1 MRRLPPLCRG
11 YPIHLL
17 GLNMQTA
24 GLILISVLWVSGIW
38 GAVAAWETYRRGKSW
53 LLAAW
58 GAWITHS
65 VALGSVVGL
74 LLYML
79 LGHRYEFHYAWAHGS
94 RQLPTQYI
102 TAALW
107 EGQEGSFLLWMLW
120 HAVLGWML
128 FLWKD
133 AQRWAL
139 LSGLLATNGYLAT
152 FLLGATIPTWVV
164 ALGGSLLWSLWAAES
179 LPLWARVAGAGI
191 LASSL
196 LIDSLWVKAF
206 LVLAALLLSALRQ
219 MPFQAVVGAIALL
232 LLPVGESWGSF
243 PFLYLWEARTDVPVG
258 FVPTDGNGLNPLLQ
272 SFWMVI
278 HPPVLFGGYA
288 SAALPFWEG
297 LLAVREGKLTTERSR
312 RLLRWLWL
320 SVGLLGLGIAL
331 GAYWAYETLNFGG
344 YWNWDPVENASFA
357 PWLVLAAAA
366 HLIWVW
372 RRTRRGTALA
382 LGTTLL
388 AFPLVLYSSY
398 LTRSGVLSD
407 SSVHSFTDLGLGDWL
422 LWGVGVSLAGIT
434 ALAIQHRQRFSR
446 ETLSVVGRSALAGGS
461 ALLIWLATLLVFL
474 TSLPVLN
481 KLLHTHWTLGSK
493 ALQVYY
499 EWMGIFTVPAL
510 VLMGY
515 ALMRAYRTR
524 GWELVLWL
532 SGAALSAIIAGLWL
546 AGWDLVYHPDY
557 RSFLKSP
564 NWINRLRGAFFLLL
578 DDLLWGGALIAF
590 GGALAVLIQRKNG
603 NHRWAI
609 FAHSGFALM
618 IIGAILS
625 SGYEKV
631 LSQNL
636 NPHSPGS
643 SDNLFLLQGSTTVA
657 LGYFVRYEGLVE
669 PMPPIRDV
677 RALMSEG
684 GQTLW
689 RFRDSLGL
697 PYQVWIPDGIVSQS
711 GIFRP
716 VSLPSAHTFIEN
728 NLALLPVEPADRRY
742 RYKVQLTTLDS
753 TRTYPLWL
761 EADLSE
767 SSGLL
772 AHPAHIRLWHGDLY
786 VHLTSLPRTEGNPIA
801 QGILS
806 LSIGDTV
813 LWEDISIKLE
823 KLTEVES
830 APHPTFRAWLA
841 AWKGLPEMA
850 QRFPVEFV
858 IREKEMLTPT
868 ASVPS
873 LGLSVGLE
881 SISVKEGKLNFR
893 MALRRRPDSFIT
905 MKILYKPFI
914 GIFWG
919 GILLIL
925 VGSFG
930 AMWRHTR
937 QQTHSL

>member
-1 MRRLPPLCRG
+1 
-11 YPIHLL
+11 
-17 GLNMQTA
+17 MQSA
-24 GLILISVLWVSGIW
+24 GLVLISVLWVSGIW
-38 GAVAAWETYRRGKSW
+38 GAVAAWEAYRRGKSW
-53 LLAAW
+53 LSVAW
-58 GAWITHS
+58 GAWIAHS
-65 VALGSVVGL
+65 VALGGTVGL
-74 LLYML
+74 LLYVL

-94 RQLPTQYI
+94 RQLSTEYI

-120 HAVLGWML
+120 HTVLGWAL
-128 FLWKD
+128 FIWKD
-133 AQRWAL
+133 AHRWAL
-139 LSGLLATNGYLAT
+139 LAGLLAINGYLAT
-152 FLLGATIPTWVV
+152 FLLGATVPVWVV
-164 ALGGSLLWSLWAAES
+164 ALGGALLWGLWAAGN
-179 LPLWARVAGAGI
+179 LPLWARIVGAIVLVG
-191 LASSL
+191 SL
-196 LIDSLWVKAF
+196 LIGSFWIKAF
-206 LVLAALLLSALRQ
+206 LILVVLLLSGIKRI
-219 MPFQAVVGAIALL
+219 PFRAVIGAIALL
-232 LLPVGESWGSF
+232 LLPTGGSWGSF
-243 PFLYLWEARTDVPVG
+243 PFLYVWEARSDVPVG
-258 FVPTDGNGLNPLLQ
+258 FIPTDGNGLNPLLQ

-278 HPPVLFGGYA
+278 HPPVLFAGYA

-297 LLAVREGKLTTERSR
+297 LLVVREGKLTTESSR

-344 YWNWDPVENASFA
+344 YWNWDPVENASLA

-372 RRTRRGTALA
+372 RRTRQGTALA
-382 LGTTLL
+382 LGFSLL

-422 LWGVGVSLAGIT
+422 LWGVGISVAGIAVLT
-434 ALAIQHRQRFSR
+434 IQHRSRFSQ
-446 ETLSVVGRSALAGGS
+446 EGFVMLGRSALASG
-461 ALLIWLATLLVFL
+461 AVLLTGLAGLLVFL
-474 TSLPVLN
+474 TSLPVIN
-481 KLLHTHWTLGSK
+481 KLLGTNWTLGSK

-499 EWMGIFTVPAL
+499 EWMGILTVPVL

-515 ALMRAYRTR
+515 ALMRAYRAR
-524 GWELVLWL
+524 GWEVVLWL
-532 SGAALSAIIAGLWL
+532 SGAALSAIIAGLWI
-546 AGWDLVYHPDY
+546 AGWDLVYHPSY
-557 RSFLKSP
+557 RSLLESP

-578 DDLLWGGALIAF
+578 DDLLWGGALIAL
-590 GGALAVLIQRKNG
+590 GGALAVLVQRKNG
-603 NHRWAI
+603 RHIWAVL
-609 FAHSGFALM
+609 AHSGFGIM

-631 LSQNL
+631 LSQNF
-636 NPHSPGS
+636 NPRSPGS
-643 SDNLFLLQGSTTVA
+643 SDNLFLLRGGTTVA

-669 PMPPIRDV
+669 PVPPIRDV
-677 RALMSEG
+677 RPVMSER

-697 PYQVWIPDGIVSQS
+697 LYQIWVPDGVLSQ
-711 GIFRP
+711 GGVFHP
-716 VSLPSAHTFIEN
+716 VSLPSAQVFIEN
-728 NLALLPVEPADRRY
+728 NLAVLPIEPADRRY

-813 LWEDISIKLE
+813 QWEDLSIKFE
-823 KLTEVES
+823 KLTEVEN
-830 APHPTFRAWLA
+830 APHPTFRAWLV
-841 AWKGLPEMA
+841 AWKGIPEMA
-850 QRFPVEFV
+850 QRLPVEFV

-868 ASVPS
+868 AGLPS
-873 LGLSVGLE
+873 LGLSVALE

-893 MALRRRPDSFIT
+893 VALRRRPDSFIT
-905 MKILYKPFI
+905 LKILYKPFI
-914 GIFWG
+914 GLFWG

-925 VGSFG
+925 GGSFG
-930 AMWRHTR
+930 AMWHHTR
-937 QQTHSL
+937 HRIHSV